1 MPGPPR
7 GRPTRGVK
15 ASIRARA
22 TVLFSFLLALLGIAL
37 IIETAALGG
46 GLGFVLGGLFVL
58 AGILRLYLSLR

>member
-1 MPGPPR
+1 
-7 GRPTRGVK
+7 VK

-46 GLGFVLGGLFVL
+46 GLGFLLGGLFVL